1 MTDEPAS
8 AEQSILELAAQ
19 LASEALPP
27 GRARLAAQPEP
38 QASLLLEA
46 LAASVALQ
54 ARPEPVC

>member
-27 GRARLAAQPEP
+27 VRARLAAQQEP
-38 QASLLLEA
+38 RASLLLEA
-46 LAASVALQ
+46 LAV
-54 ARPEPVC
+54 